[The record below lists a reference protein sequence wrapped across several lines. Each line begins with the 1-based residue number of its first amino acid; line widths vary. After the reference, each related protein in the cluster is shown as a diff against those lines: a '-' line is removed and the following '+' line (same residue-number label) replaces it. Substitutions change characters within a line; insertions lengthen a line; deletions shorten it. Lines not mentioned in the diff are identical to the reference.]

1 MKSLRF
7 LLAVAALFVICEM
20 VRGQDS
26 GSSLRGAL
34 GSGSNLG
41 QVLTDKTLPTTGNSP
56 FTSGLGQMVNGWGSQ
71 GQDSAPQIPWLQRMR
86 TDEMAT
92 RTRWME
98 QPRSAREE
106 RFRDI
111 REDRRELRNDER
123 RLGDDQRRLSRD
135 REDLRRDLRD
145 DRFRDIREDR
155 HELRDGSAARG
166 TRPTGPAPRRW
177 RARAGPR

>member
-7 LLAVAALFVICEM
+7 LLAVAALFVICEI
-20 VRGQDS
+20 VRGQDT

-41 QVLTDKTLPTTGNSP
+41 QVLPTTGNSP
-56 FTSGLGQMVNGWGSQ
+56 FTSGLGQMLNGWGSQ
-71 GQDSAPQIPWLQRMR
+71 GQDTSAQIPWLQNMR
-86 TDEMAT
+86 GDEMAA
-92 RTRWME
+92 RTRWMD

-123 RLGDDQRRLSRD
+123 RLGDDQTAAQSR
-135 REDLRRDLRD
+135 
-145 DRFRDIREDR
+145 
-155 HELRDGSAARG
+155 
-166 TRPTGPAPRRW
+166 P
-177 RARAGPR
+177 